1 MRKFLVEGSPPC
13 YDPEK
18 HKKEVE
24 RLRKQ
29 LDEFEKI
36 EKRQKNT
43 PKSTIGRSVLCYTP
57 KNSSYII
64 L

>member
-1 MRKFLVEGSPPC
+1 MRRDLNMVDIYMRKFLVEENPPC

-36 EKRQKNT
+36 EKRQK
-43 PKSTIGRSVLCYTP
+43 KYAKKYHR
-57 KNSSYII
+57 
-64 L
+64 

>member
-1 MRKFLVEGSPPC
+1 LSIDPNMVDIYMRKFLVEGNLPC

-36 EKRQKNT
+36 EKRQEKYA
-43 PKSTIGRSVLCYTP
+43 KKYHR
-57 KNSSYII
+57 
-64 L
+64 